1 MRRIYPRRTILLL
14 FLIYTQRQSQLQLM
28 LCCLGSSL
36 AELCEEGEAHLA
48 PMSRL
53 TEELPAVPLF
63 LKFNQ
68 SLSPENRCEIRRG
81 KMNSI

>member
-1 MRRIYPRRTILLL
+1 
-14 FLIYTQRQSQLQLM
+14 M
-28 LCCLGSSL
+28 LCCSGSSL

-53 TEELPAVPLF
+53 IEELPAAPLF

-68 SLSPENRCEIRRG
+68 SLSPENHCEIRRG
-81 KMNSI
+81 KMNSDFQSCA